1 MVRLQQ
7 TKLTSILSR
16 SPIPHVRPLADAELK
31 MPPPPPPATDDVMF
45 EVGDAVSEAGPLSR
59 RSVIL

>member
-1 MVRLQQ
+1 MR
-7 TKLTSILSR
+7 KCFDDAICAILVS
-16 SPIPHVRPLADAELK
+16 SLVFPYQHYGDAELK